1 MKNKTFAEFVTKHTD
16 GSQAVSFDAER
27 EISEWKAALRD
38 LYALVDQFVAPYKEA
53 GNVQLELTPLS
64 ITEESLGTY
73 TVEKG
78 LLRVGDAKYILNP
91 VGTMLIGSK
100 GRVDLLGPVGNSML
114 ALVKGSGPQ
123 IRVTVGNEPHAVD
136 TSLASK
142 DRPWKWKIIS
152 NKPPYTYTELNEDN
166 FLSLLMRLAG

>member
-1 MKNKTFAEFVTKHTD
+1 MKNKTFADFVTKHTD
-16 GSQAVSFDAER
+16 GSKSVSFDAER
-27 EISEWKAALRD
+27 EISEWKTALRE
-38 LYALVDQFVAPYKEA
+38 LYALIEQFVAPYKEA
-53 GNVQLELTPLS
+53 GSVQLELTPLS

-73 TVEKG
+73 TVDKG

-114 ALVKGSGPQ
+114 ALVKGDGPQ
-123 IRVTVGNEPHAVD
+123 IRVTVGDHPIAVD
-136 TSLASK
+136 TTLGSK

-152 NKPPYTYTELNEDN
+152 NKPPYKYTELTEDN
-166 FLSLLMRLAG
+166 FLDLLMRLAG